1 MELARKRDPKNY
13 VLNLERLQYFARF
26 KWPFQEAQVVKYP
39 RESFGN
45 VPKECDDWVTSELL
59 SGKDRPKCL
68 VLIGKGD

>member
-1 MELARKRDPKNY
+1 MELTRKADPKNY

-26 KWPFQEAQVVKYP
+26 RWPFKENETAKYT

-45 VPKECDDWVTSELL
+45 VPQACDDWVNNELL

-68 VLIGKGD
+68 VLIGNR